1 VGVGVGWGVA
11 SDGGTE
17 VDDGERARSRCRGRD
32 GETKVAGMMAQF
44 WQIRTGMGGANDS
57 GRGQSGICTMQPM
70 MQSASKVEQMTVRIV
85 WGARK

>member
-44 WQIRTGMGGANDS
+44 W
-57 GRGQSGICTMQPM
+57 
-70 MQSASKVEQMTVRIV
+70 
-85 WGARK
+85 